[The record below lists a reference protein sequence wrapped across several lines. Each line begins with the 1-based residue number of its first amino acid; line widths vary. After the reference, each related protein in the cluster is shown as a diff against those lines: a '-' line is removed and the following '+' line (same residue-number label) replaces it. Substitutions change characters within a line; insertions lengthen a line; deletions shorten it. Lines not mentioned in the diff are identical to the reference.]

1 LSVTFFVLLSSLSV
15 HHWQR
20 QPKRFARYGL
30 GLAAYGAALL
40 CKETALL
47 LPIWLGAM
55 QLKTYLSASGTKPR
69 WNRFIAAQSGF
80 ILVGVGYL
88 VVRLM
93 KADVTGSSGPYT
105 ISLSPASLWKNI
117 QAYTLDL
124 YGLQAVGIVSANGL
138 VGLTLLG
145 IAAIW
150 IVFRTQRW
158 RIFAGGLWSACFL
171 APILV
176 VQDRHYSYY
185 FSLATV
191 GVAMAASAVV
201 DSLGAVRANVDTRVK
216 RSFAPV
222 LIVLVLIAWAS
233 YAGYRVNGAYNE
245 QNLKAKGEQARQLI
259 ADLQQRNPDISQC
272 STIFVSGATE
282 DPGGL
287 NNMLMFFYPRLQQVT
302 FAGPNA
308 STAEA
313 PVQLASCTYAL
324 PQ

>member
-1 LSVTFFVLLSSLSV
+1 V
-15 HHWQR
+15 
-20 QPKRFARYGL
+20 
-30 GLAAYGAALL
+30 
-40 CKETALL
+40 
-47 LPIWLGAM
+47 
-55 QLKTYLSASGTKPR
+55 
-69 WNRFIAAQSGF
+69 
-80 ILVGVGYL
+80 
-88 VVRLM
+88 

-124 YGLQAVGIVSANGL
+124 YGLQAVSIVPAAVL

-145 IAAIW
+145 IAAVW
-150 IVFRTQRW
+150 ILFRSQRW
-158 RIFAGGLWSACFL
+158 RIFAGVLWSACFL

-191 GVAMAASAVV
+191 GVAMVASAMVNRLEPV
-201 DSLGAVRANVDTRVK
+201 RRNAYTSSRRSL
-216 RSFAPV
+216 APV
-222 LIVLVLIAWAS
+222 LIVLALIAWAC

-245 QNLKAKGEQARQLI
+245 QNLKAKGEQARQML
-259 ADLQQRNPDISQC
+259 ADFQQRVPEISQC
-272 STIFVSGATE
+272 SALVVNGATD

-287 NNMLMFFYPRLQQVT
+287 NDMLMFFYPRLQQVT
-302 FAGPNA
+302 YVGPNA

-313 PVQLASCTYAL
+313 PVQPAACTYTL